1 MRFLLF
7 TILGEE
13 YTVIEPMIIAYFL
26 IRFFEL
32 IDLVPVAILYCVSWL
47 IV

>member
-13 YTVIEPMIIAYFL
+13 YTVIEPTDYRL
-26 IRFFEL
+26 FFDRVFEF
-32 IDLVPVAILYCVSWL
+32 INLVPVAILYCVSWL